1 MNKEHMQR
9 YLQHYKNFASLYDN
23 GETDLEKY
31 KKEIQLAAIPVPEK
45 SPDSPVLR
53 QMQEYM
59 NENYDLAF
67 SENMPMSAKVRFAI
81 TYIRRMLS
89 DTLLNA
95 GIGAVT
101 DFYTDGCRFFMSL
114 LAGMA
119 VRRKDWET
127 PDDFQNRRKQIM
139 EASGFQYTD
148 FDEKDGLIAL
158 TDCSHN
164 RRMLKA
170 VLYDI
175 FDSFSI
181 DVQSKLLPGTGSAD
195 VIYKIKISAKSIHT
209 ERFIHEN
216 PALLTDKEK
225 ITAAMKYVD
234 ETLKNTSVAETFQSM
249 DDKLDSIIA
258 SDYYYICKTL
268 GCCMEFQKLYENKI
282 LCHLK
287 KNKAAKEKIKEIG
300 RCQNPEDILQ
310 SVHEAI
316 QNAQSVLEKKY
327 CLCMMNAYMNGQGL
341 GAVLN
346 IDDFSTFEE
355 HPSFMKKINN
365 SWYIPSEKAEL
376 FFHILKELGFTVC
389 DYKVSLGEIPYI
401 RDIQVHTTR
410 PDLLFAQMPKS

>member
-9 YLQHYKNFASLYDN
+9 YLQRYKNFASLYNN

-31 KKEIQLAAIPVPEK
+31 KKEIQLAAVPVPEK
-45 SPDSPVLR
+45 STDNPILR

-59 NENYDLAF
+59 NQDYSLAF
-67 SENMPMSAKVRFAI
+67 SENIPISAKVRFAI

-89 DTLLNA
+89 DNLLNA

-101 DFYTDGCRFFMSL
+101 DFYTDGNRFFISL

-119 VRRKDWET
+119 LRRKDWET
-127 PDDFQNRRKQIM
+127 PDDFQNKKKQIM

-148 FDEKDGLIAL
+148 FDKKDGLTAL

-164 RRMLKA
+164 RKLLKFA
-170 VLYDI
+170 LSSIFGSFRLDI
-175 FDSFSI
+175 
-181 DVQSKLLPGTGSAD
+181 QSKLCSEPDSAD
-195 VIYKIKISAKSIHT
+195 VIHKIKISAESIHT

-216 PALLTDKEK
+216 LPQLTDKEK

-234 ETLKNTSVAETFQSM
+234 ETIKNMAVFEVRPDM
-249 DDKLDSIIA
+249 EDKLDSIIA
-258 SDYYYICKTL
+258 SDYYHICKTL
-268 GCCMEFQKLYENKI
+268 DCCMEFQKLYENKI
-282 LCHLK
+282 LCNLE
-287 KNKAAKEKIKEIG
+287 KNKAAKKKIKEIG
-300 RCQNPEDILQ
+300 GCQNPADILQ

-341 GAVLN
+341 YAVLN
-346 IDDFSTFEE
+346 IDDFNTFAE

-365 SWYIPSEKAEL
+365 SWYLPADKAEL
-376 FFHILKELGFTVC
+376 LFHMLEEHGFTVC
-389 DYKVSLGEIPYI
+389 DYRVSLGEMPYI

-410 PDLLFAQMPKS
+410 PDLLFAQMPEA